1 MPSVASLFIC
11 SLYPH
16 PNLGKSPAFLS
27 SCASSDLPHLLN
39 PHKLA
44 SQSQYY
50 TETTIATSP
59 VTCTLLNLIAILCPH
74 VPALSAEG
82 TFQLITVHQQ
92 CARSIGTRT
101 VIIQVHA
108 LTCVLS
114 LHAHTLLQGL
124 RIFGILQS
132 CTSYAKSFRRQ

>member
-16 PNLGKSPAFLS
+16 PNLGRSSAFLS
-27 SCASSDLPHLLN
+27 SCASSDFPHLLN
-39 PHKLA
+39 PLKLA

-59 VTCTLLNLIAILCPH
+59 VTFTLLNLTAILRPH

-82 TFQLITVHQQ
+82 TFQLITAHQQ
-92 CARSIGTRT
+92 CYQSIRIWI

-108 LTCVLS
+108 LTCMLS
-114 LHAHTLLQGL
+114 LHTHTLLQGL
-124 RIFGILQS
+124 HIFGIPQS

>member
-16 PNLGKSPAFLS
+16 PNLGRSSAFLS
-27 SCASSDLPHLLN
+27 SCASSDFPHLLN
-39 PHKLA
+39 PLKLA

-59 VTCTLLNLIAILCPH
+59 VTFTLLNLTAILRPH

-82 TFQLITVHQQ
+82 IPVDNGSPT
-92 CARSIGTRT
+92 
-101 VIIQVHA
+101 
-108 LTCVLS
+108 VLS
-114 LHAHTLLQGL
+114 ECQNMDSYYPGACTHMHAFSTHTHAPPGFTYIWNSTILHFL
-124 RIFGILQS
+124 
-132 CTSYAKSFRRQ
+132 C